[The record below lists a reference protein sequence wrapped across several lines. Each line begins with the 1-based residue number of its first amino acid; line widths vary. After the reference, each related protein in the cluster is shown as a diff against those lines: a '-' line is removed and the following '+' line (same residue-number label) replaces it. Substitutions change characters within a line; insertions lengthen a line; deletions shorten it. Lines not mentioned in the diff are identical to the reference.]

1 MDDTDLRRSA
11 RDVEVCPSRSR
22 PAVYSPFSVQRSCAI
37 ICARVCSCCLLAWA
51 CWTDNQMNLSTA
63 TAGARYETGS
73 RDKHR
78 SMMSMLKSKLCYQ
91 SHQAMS
97 DLGLKSTNAHSK
109 CHSLYQARA
118 SIFGIERRHGR
129 LPFDFAF
136 FSKIV
141 STSPHFSA
149 LNE

>member
-11 RDVEVCPSRSR
+11 RVVKVWPSRSR
-22 PAVYSPFSVQRSCAI
+22 PALYSRFSVQRSCAMV
-37 ICARVCSCCLLAWA
+37 CVRVCSCCLLAWT

-63 TAGARYETGS
+63 KAGTRCGTGA

-78 SMMSMLKSKLCYQ
+78 SMMSMVKSKLCYQ

-97 DLGLKSTNAHSK
+97 NLGLKSTNAHSK
-109 CHSLYQARA
+109 RHSLCQARA

-129 LPFDFAF
+129 LPFDFA
-136 FSKIV
+136 S
-141 STSPHFSA
+141 SPRS
-149 LNE
+149 